1 MDRRRFL
8 AASATLAL
16 TAAARPGFA
25 GPFNQPAPKIE
36 WQTDLKAA
44 YRLAVRDDKPI
55 LIVFGAS
62 WCTFCHKLDRETFAD
77 RRMVEFVQSSFIPV
91 HLDFDKE
98 PHAAKVLEVEQLP
111 ASVVLSPE
119 ADLLKRTIGY
129 YKYDKYREELDL
141 ALAEGAKIRQ
151 VRGTKR

>member
-25 GPFNQPAPKIE
+25 GPFNQAAPKIE

-129 YKYDKYREELDL
+129 YKYEKYREELDL